1 MRVAYAREVVEIPS
15 GAEVRTEGKVV
26 RIRGPKAELVKD
38 FSHAPVN
45 IRLENNKVVIE
56 VLFAR
61 KKEYACLR
69 TIASKIKNMILGV
82 TKGFRY
88 YMKIVYAHFPMSIK
102 VEGDKV
108 IIENFLGEKA
118 PRIAKI
124 VGKDTKVYVKGD
136 DVIVEGIDVE
146 AVGQT
151 AANIHLATHL
161 TGKMRKCPHGRGGG
175 PGILDGIYLYRKEI
189 IGESEL

>member
-1 MRVAYAREVVEIPS
+1 
-15 GAEVRTEGKVV
+15 
-26 RIRGPKAELVKD
+26 
-38 FSHAPVN
+38 
-45 IRLENNKVVIE
+45 
-56 VLFAR
+56 
-61 KKEYACLR
+61 
-69 TIASKIKNMILGV
+69 
-82 TKGFRY
+82 
-88 YMKIVYAHFPMSIK
+88 MKIVYAHFPMSIK